1 LFPFSTKCTK
11 IVYLKSAEKN
21 LLFVYNG
28 WFCMTNIGAGEAVY
42 ELRKRIHQVRHEL
55 DELGTPSDIPELI
68 TSTNLIRLNEYLS
81 QSNEK
86 KTDLLE
92 AYDQYSHALEELLL
106 HVFEIQQDLKEIVKE
121 QSSMIAGKRPRKT
134 KTRSKTKK

>member
-1 LFPFSTKCTK
+1 
-11 IVYLKSAEKN
+11 
-21 LLFVYNG
+21 
-28 WFCMTNIGAGEAVY
+28 MTNIGAGEAVY